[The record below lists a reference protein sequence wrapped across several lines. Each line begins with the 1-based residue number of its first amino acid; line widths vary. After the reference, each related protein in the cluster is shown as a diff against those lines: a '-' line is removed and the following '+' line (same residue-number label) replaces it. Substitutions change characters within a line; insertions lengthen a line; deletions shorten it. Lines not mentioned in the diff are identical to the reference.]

1 MRNPEVVEGAR
12 KLIRAGADRELVPL
26 FMRDRGFGQADC
38 VYAIESL
45 YKTKFS
51 EAKNIVFISRA
62 WSDQYESNKNLR
74 EAGRKAMRL
83 LAEFKPSGLSHYFE
97 DEGE

>member
-1 MRNPEVVEGAR
+1 
-12 KLIRAGADRELVPL
+12 
-26 FMRDRGFGQADC
+26 

-62 WSDQYESNKNLR
+62 WSDQYESTKNLR

-83 LAEFKPSGLSHYFE
+83 LADSSSPDFRIIFE